1 MNIYDWLAKHDIKI
15 SSHQLIDDAFT
26 HTSYVNEH
34 RQALHDNERLEF
46 MGDAVMQIWVSE
58 KLFLHKPVLSEGQMS
73 KYRARIVCEKSFARL
88 MRQMK
93 LYQFIRLGAGE
104 EKSGGR
110 DRDSILADTFEAF
123 IGALYLVA
131 GMNEVNKILEKYVKP
146 LTDNPENLEMTDY
159 KTRLQ
164 EYVQSDIRK
173 AVTYRLLKDSGP
185 SNNPVFEIGAYL
197 DEVLLGKGS
206 GHSKKEAE
214 QMAAKEALRILVK

>member
-1 MNIYDWLAKHDIKI
+1 MNIYDWLAKRDIKI

-58 KLFLHKPVLSEGQMS
+58 KLFMHKPVLSEGQMS
-73 KYRARIVCEKSFARL
+73 KYRARIVCEKSFAQL

-93 LYQFIRLGAGE
+93 LNQFIRLGAGE

-131 GMNEVNKILEKYVKP
+131 GMDEVNKILEKYVKP
-146 LTDNPENLEMTDY
+146 LTDNPESLEMSDY

-173 AVTYRLLKDSGP
+173 AVTYRLLKESGP
-185 SNNPVFEIGAYL
+185 SNNPLFEIGAYL

-214 QMAAKEALRILVK
+214 QMAAREALRILVK

>member
-173 AVTYRLLKDSGP
+173 AVTYRLLKESGP

>member
-58 KLFLHKPVLSEGQMS
+58 KLFMHKPVLSEGQMS
-73 KYRARIVCEKSFARL
+73 KYRARIVCEKSFAQL

-93 LYQFIRLGAGE
+93 LNQFIRLGAGE

-123 IGALYLVA
+123 IGALYLAA
-131 GMNEVNKILEKYVKP
+131 GMDEVNKILEKYVKP
-146 LTDNPENLEMTDY
+146 LTDNPESLEMSDY

-173 AVTYRLLKDSGP
+173 AVTYKLLKESGP
-185 SNNPVFEIGAYL
+185 SNNPLFEIGAYL

-214 QMAAKEALRILVK
+214 QMAAREALRILVK

>member
-1 MNIYDWLAKHDIKI
+1 MNIYEWLERHDVKI
-15 SSHQLIDDAFT
+15 SRHQLIDDAFT

-34 RQALHDNERLEF
+34 KQALHDNERLEY

-58 KLFLHKPVLSEGQMS
+58 QLFKHEPQLSEGQMS
-73 KYRARIVCEKSFARL
+73 KYRAAIVCEKSFASL
-88 MRQMK
+88 MRKMK
-93 LYQFIRLGAGE
+93 LGQYIRLGVGE
-104 EKSGGR
+104 EKNGGR

-123 IGALYLVA
+123 IGALYLTA
-131 GMNEVNKILEKYVKP
+131 GMKKVDRILKEYVMP
-146 LTDNPENLEMTDY
+146 IIDNLEELEITDY

-173 AVTYRLLKDSGP
+173 AIVYKLLNESGP

-197 DEVLLGKGS
+197 DEVLLGRGS

-214 QMAAKEALRILVK
+214 QMAAREALRILVK

>member
-58 KLFLHKPVLSEGQMS
+58 KLFMHKPVLSEGQMS
-73 KYRARIVCEKSFARL
+73 KYRARIVCEKSFAQL

-93 LYQFIRLGAGE
+93 LNQFIRLGAGE

-131 GMNEVNKILEKYVKP
+131 GMDEVNKILEKYVKP
-146 LTDNPENLEMTDY
+146 LTDNPESLEMSDY

-173 AVTYRLLKDSGP
+173 AVTYRLLKESGP
-185 SNNPVFEIGAYL
+185 SNNPLFEIGAYL

-206 GHSKKEAE
+206 DHSKKEAE
-214 QMAAKEALRILVK
+214 QMAAREALRILVK

>member
-58 KLFLHKPVLSEGQMS
+58 KLFMHKPVLSEGQMS
-73 KYRARIVCEKSFARL
+73 KYRARIVCEKSFAQL

-93 LYQFIRLGAGE
+93 LNQFIRLGAGE

-131 GMNEVNKILEKYVKP
+131 GMDEVNKILEKYVKP
-146 LTDNPENLEMTDY
+146 LTDNPESLEMSDY

-173 AVTYRLLKDSGP
+173 AVTYRLLKESGP
-185 SNNPVFEIGAYL
+185 SNNPLFEIGAYL

-214 QMAAKEALRILVK
+214 QMAAREALRILVK

>member
-1 MNIYDWLAKHDIKI
+1 MSIYDWLRKHDIEI
-15 SSHQLIDDAFT
+15 GSHQLIDDAFT

-34 RQALHDNERLEF
+34 HKKMHDNERLEF

-58 KLFLHKPVLSEGQMS
+58 QLFKHEPSLSEGQMS
-73 KYRARIVCEKSFARL
+73 KYRARIVCEKSFAHL
-88 MRQMK
+88 MREMDLGK
-93 LYQFIRLGAGE
+93 YIRLGVGE

-131 GMNEVNKILEKYVKP
+131 GMQETDKILQKYVKP
-146 LTDNPENLEMTDY
+146 LTDNPESIEIGDY

-173 AVTYRLLKDSGP
+173 AVVYKVISESGP
-185 SNNPVFEIGAYL
+185 SNNPLFEIGAYL
-197 DEVLLGKGS
+197 DEVLLGKGN

-214 QMAAKEALRILVK
+214 QMAAREALRILVK

>member
-58 KLFLHKPVLSEGQMS
+58 KLFMHKPVLSEGQMS

-93 LYQFIRLGAGE
+93 LPQFIRLGAGE

-131 GMNEVNKILEKYVKP
+131 GMEEVNKILEKYVKP

-173 AVTYRLLKDSGP
+173 AVTYRLLKESGP
-185 SNNPVFEIGAYL
+185 SNNPLFEIGAYL

-214 QMAAKEALRILVK
+214 QMAAREALRILVK